1 MLLWEVYLYHISTFT
16 YTSVHIHL
24 YITTF
29 DLSLGKLCMCIQY
42 TSYGIFA
49 HTFKLYIPFCVLTE
63 KSHLMIDN
71 KA

>member
-29 DLSLGKLCMCIQY
+29 DLSLGKLCIQY

-63 KSHLMIDN
+63 KSHLIIDS

>member
-1 MLLWEVYLYHISTFT
+1 MLLWEVYLYHFSTFK
-16 YTSVHIHL
+16 YISVHIHP

-42 TSYGIFA
+42 TSYSIFA
-49 HTFKLYIPFCVLTE
+49 HTFKLYVPCVLTE
-63 KSHLMIDN
+63 KSHLMVDS